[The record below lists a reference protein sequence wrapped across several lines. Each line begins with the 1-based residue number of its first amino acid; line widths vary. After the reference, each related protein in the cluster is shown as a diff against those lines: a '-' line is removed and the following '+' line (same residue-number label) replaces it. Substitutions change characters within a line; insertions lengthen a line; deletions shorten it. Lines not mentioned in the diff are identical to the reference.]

1 MSKTIIDTKRLTY
14 RDGDDFK
21 EFVNKFL
28 ELEKE
33 YDSFEVSA
41 FKEFDH
47 LDIIDIIEIEFI
59 ITREETEKERKERI
73 KKEKELLIS
82 KIDFHKNL
90 MEKFQ
95 NQFNNIK

>member
-1 MSKTIIDTKRLTY
+1 MNKTIVEIKELRY
-14 RDGDDFK
+14 EDGDNFK
-21 EFVNKFL
+21 KFVNKFL

-33 YDSFEVSA
+33 YSFFEVSVVR
-41 FKEFDH
+41 EFNH
-47 LDIIDIIEIEFI
+47 LNTIEIEFFT
-59 ITREETEKERKERI
+59 TREETEKERKERI

-95 NQFNNIK
+95 NQFNDIK